1 MIKIIQLATG
11 EQLITEFDEL
21 VSESKLTNP
30 LFINVVA
37 NEQGGQVTLHPYD
50 MIVSGSIT
58 VNPDQVIWT
67 ADPDEKLLNQYQE
80 VFSKIITPPKG
91 NITPIK

>member
-1 MIKIIQLATG
+1 MIKIVQLATG
-11 EQLITEFDEL
+11 EQLITELDET
-21 VSESKLTNP
+21 SYELTNP